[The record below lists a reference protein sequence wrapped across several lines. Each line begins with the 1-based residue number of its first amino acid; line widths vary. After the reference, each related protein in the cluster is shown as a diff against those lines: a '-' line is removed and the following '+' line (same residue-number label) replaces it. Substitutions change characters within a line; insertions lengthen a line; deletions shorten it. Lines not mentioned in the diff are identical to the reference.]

1 MLLRKL
7 RLSLTLWGESNKM
20 SKQTPSRDFHFEFEH
35 TWGGTPSEVQQ
46 FENWG
51 KKQKGVVRWITLNF
65 LLPWYA
71 KWWLDYKLEREM
83 GFPLTSKQQTLFNN
97 GMKKKKPKRRPIME
111 TKPSEVEGL
120 DDISLR
126 YSWLDQISGIRD
138 HLKFLRKLKRDLIR
152 QAQRDTLP
160 DPTLEDPWEEET
172 KEK

>member
-1 MLLRKL
+1 
-7 RLSLTLWGESNKM
+7 M

-83 GFPLTSKQQTLFNN
+83 ASVDKQAANLVQQWDEEEEA
-97 GMKKKKPKRRPIME
+97 KRRPIME

-126 YSWLDQISGIRD
+126 YSWLDQIISGIRD

-152 QAQRDTLP
+152 QPNATPYPTRHWKTLG
-160 DPTLEDPWEEET
+160 
-172 KEK
+172 KRKRKKNS